1 MASCL
6 CDSSLFSAMTIL
18 ETKRIL
24 VTGAAGCA
32 GSAITTLLRSNGY
45 NVVAHARRA
54 APGID
59 WVADLGSLSTG
70 GYEFLSDVAA
80 VVHCA
85 GANPSRSNAFARDNT
100 SATVELAALL
110 ETAISLRH
118 VIYLS
123 SVAVYKRP
131 PSGCWIISE
140 NAETVDV
147 NDLGVDPHAS
157 SKRSSELAVE
167 ALAQKRPEVKVTHL
181 RASSIYGPGVVL
193 TRLLPT
199 LVARARRNEPLQL
212 YGPRDYVQNFI
223 HVQDV
228 AELEMA
234 ILLADGAPRVVNAFS
249 DDTYRVTA
257 LADLVKVGVGS
268 RSEILDATD
277 DTVVPE
283 AVYVNIR
290 AKQLHPRFRRLA
302 DHLLDAS

>member
-1 MASCL
+1 
-6 CDSSLFSAMTIL
+6 MTIL

-32 GSAITTLLRSNGY
+32 GSAITALLRSRGY

-59 WVADLGSLSTG
+59 WVVDLGRLGTG
-70 GYEFLSDVAA
+70 GYAFLGDVAA

-100 SATVELAALL
+100 GATVELAALL
-110 ETAISLRH
+110 ETAVSLRH
-118 VIYLS
+118 LIYLS
-123 SVAVYKRP
+123 SVAVYKQP

-147 NDLGVDPHAS
+147 NGPGVDPHAS
-157 SKRSSELAVE
+157 SIRGSELALE
-167 ALAQKRPEVKVTHL
+167 SLAQKRPEVKVTHL

-234 ILLADGAPRVVNAFS
+234 ILLDDAAPRVVNAFS
-249 DDTYRVTA
+249 DDTYKLTA
-257 LADLVKVGVGS
+257 LAELVKVGVGS
-268 RSEILDATD
+268 RSQIVDATD

-283 AVYVNIR
+283 ADYANTR
-290 AKQLHPRFRRLA
+290 AKQFHPRFRRLA